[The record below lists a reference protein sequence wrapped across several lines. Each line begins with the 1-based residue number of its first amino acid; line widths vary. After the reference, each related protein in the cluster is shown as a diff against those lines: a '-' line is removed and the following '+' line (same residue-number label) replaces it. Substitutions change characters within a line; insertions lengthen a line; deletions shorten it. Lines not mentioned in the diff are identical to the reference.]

1 MIGPRLDFLAWMAG
15 HQGAIPLVADNQVPG
30 PLLKSTSEPCQ
41 LAFQFA
47 RRHCPIVLR
56 CEYGRTTALGLR
68 GRVNVFGHTAK
79 MGRTLPGKPRTGSKS
94 TGIEA
99 WPALRPAGKLKRAP
113 PFFTKFRGP
122 KAHPNRHR
130 Q

>member
-1 MIGPRLDFLAWMAG
+1 
-15 HQGAIPLVADNQVPG
+15 
-30 PLLKSTSEPCQ
+30 
-41 LAFQFA
+41 
-47 RRHCPIVLR
+47 
-56 CEYGRTTALGLR
+56 
-68 GRVNVFGHTAK
+68 
-79 MGRTLPGKPRTGSKS
+79 MGRILPGKPRTGSKS

-99 WPALRPAGKLKRAP
+99 WPALRPAGKPKRAP